1 MSIKRLGLR
10 SVAVTAALF
19 TVYAGASAASVRVP
33 LSGWNWG
40 NPTPQGNDLRAIDF
54 LTGRGYAVG
63 GAGTA
68 LRTDDGGATWAGLA
82 TGTGADLSRLQII
95 DPETVTILGSDGCV
109 LRRSDDGGKTFHK
122 IFIVAEV
129 DCPDRVQAAYFVDKT
144 TGYLLLRD
152 GSVLRTTDAG
162 QSFSKQTAIPG
173 TQASATPG
181 GALAKEIVF
190 NSPESGIAFVSPG
203 GAAASVAYFTT
214 DAGVSWKPL
223 AIPGGQVEQV
233 YRFDAATL
241 YAIGAETLLR
251 STDAGLT
258 WTKQEFGAGLTLR
271 SIHCAD
277 ASTCLLTTSKGEL
290 DRTTD
295 AGKTATT
302 ITASS
307 VPLAGAAFASPLR
320 AVAVGAAGQ
329 TVVSDDAG
337 INYVP
342 VGGDIGGQFS
352 LVRRGPVPTAAF
364 APGAKGQLA
373 LTGDGGVTWKVAN
386 VSTSADLADTSW
398 PDLKTG
404 YALDVRGGLFRT
416 QNSGLTWQTLSAG
429 PGGAARAVIA
439 VPGGSTVLLFGPKG
453 IKRATGGGE
462 FNAIPGRLV
471 ARAALTDAQLAGSA
485 IFTWGVG
492 AKQLLVSTN
501 RGQSWKAVK
510 LPTKKTRLRQASF
523 ISRSVG
529 FVLDTAGRVWRTGNG
544 GRSWTQSL
552 AAGSARVSGITFGSA
567 TSGYLSIGGFGSDT
581 TTAYV
586 LHTTDG
592 GRSWRPQA
600 ISTGSIAGSGIV
612 ATDASHAFS
621 LVQPGVGPA
630 LARRLFFTANGG
642 DAGAASPLKIKATP
656 SKLTRATLKR
666 TRGKVTI
673 TGTLGGAIG
682 GEQITVSAR
691 ALDGVDWTSRTVTAG
706 ANGGSFSATFNVK
719 GAAVFVAQWAGDS
732 GRIGEGTRALVVK
745 VTK

>member
-1 MSIKRLGLR
+1 MSIKALGLR
-10 SVAVTAALF
+10 SVAVTAALL
-19 TVYAGASAASVRVP
+19 TLCVSAASASVRVP

-40 NPTPQGNDLRAIDF
+40 NPAPQGNDLRAIDF
-54 LTGRGYAVG
+54 QAGRGYAVG
-63 GAGTA
+63 AAGTA
-68 LRTDDGGATWAGLA
+68 LRTDDGGATWVGLP
-82 TGTGADLSRLQII
+82 TGTAGDLSRLQII
-95 DPETVTILGSDGCV
+95 DPETIAILGADGCV

-129 DCPDRVQAAYFVDKT
+129 DCPDRVQSVYFVDKT

-181 GALAKEIVF
+181 GATAKDIVF
-190 NSPESGIAFVSPG
+190 NSPDAGIAFVSPG
-203 GAAASVAYFTT
+203 GGAASVAYFTT

-223 AIPGGQVEQV
+223 TIPGGSVERV
-233 YRFDAATL
+233 YRFDATTL

-258 WTKQEFGAGLTLR
+258 WTKQAFGAGLGLT

-277 ASTCLLTTSKGEL
+277 ASTCLLTTSKGDL

-295 AGKTATT
+295 AGLTATT

-307 VPLAGAAFASPLR
+307 VPLAGAAFATPSR

-342 VGGDIGGQFS
+342 VGGDIGGQLS
-352 LVRRGPVPTAAF
+352 RVRRGGGQFSAY

-373 LTGDGGVTWKVAN
+373 LTLDGGVTWKLAN
-386 VSTSADLADTSW
+386 VSTSADLADTAW
-398 PDLKTG
+398 PDVKTG

-416 QNSGLTWQTLSAG
+416 QNGGLTWQTLSAG
-429 PGGAARAVIA
+429 PGSPARAVIA
-439 VPGGSTVLLFGPKG
+439 IPGTTTVLLFGSKG
-453 IKRATGGGE
+453 VKRATGGGE
-462 FNAIPGRLV
+462 FNPVGGKLV
-471 ARAALTDAQLAGSA
+471 ARATLTDAQLAGA
-485 IFTWGVG
+485 AVFTWALGG
-492 AKQLLVSTN
+492 KQVLVSTN
-501 RGQSWKAVK
+501 QGQSFKALR
-510 LPTKKTRLRQASF
+510 LPSKKTRVRQVSF
-523 ISRSVG
+523 VSRSAG
-529 FVLDTAGRVWRTGNG
+529 FLLDSAGRVWRTSNG

-552 AAGSARVSGITFGSA
+552 GLGTAFISGISFGSP
-567 TSGYLSIGGFGSDT
+567 TGGYASVARFGDDGT
-581 TTAYV
+581 NAYV
-586 LHTTDG
+586 LHTSDG

-600 ISTGSIAGSGIV
+600 ISTGAIGASGIV
-612 ATDASHAFS
+612 AADATHAFS
-621 LVQPGVGPA
+621 LVDPRNGLPV
-630 LARRLFFTANGG
+630 RRLFFTATGG
-642 DAGAASPLKIKATP
+642 DAGVASPLKIKATP
-656 SKLTRATLKR
+656 SRFTRASLKR
-666 TRGKVTI
+666 ARGKVTI

-682 GEQITVSAR
+682 GEQIVVSAR
-691 ALDGVDWTSRTVTAG
+691 GLDGSVWTSRTVTAG

-719 GAAVFVAQWAGDS
+719 GPAVFVAQWAGDS
-732 GRIGEGTRALVVK
+732 GRAGQGTAPLVVR